1 MKKNNNE
8 KNIPQAEPVIN
19 DTADTENAESISTG
33 EAVLPDNAETEAAEG
48 AASVSPENADAVA
61 AEPPKKFNW
70 AKFSKF
76 ASYFIIFLVF
86 AFVTASTIR
95 YITNGS
101 KSEFHAD
108 CTDTIMWAN
117 ASHESGHVY
126 DTNFNYACFLP
137 FGVNI
142 IMQPLIG
149 IFGLSMKAHIWGMMG
164 FFILLTVFMVLM
176 FREMKV
182 DLKGSLLCTSGF
194 LALTLSSGK
203 LREIFWGHTIYYTLG
218 ILFLVIG
225 GFLFF
230 HILNLS
236 DKCRKLAA
244 ENKKTKPTFIRLI
257 ATVAITCIFVMF
269 AATDGL
275 SALSI
280 FLLPFIAAICAEYF
294 VNGNNNLASRKTVM
308 IGGFAVLLGI
318 MTLAGIKLNNYWA
331 GDMTAGYAEANS
343 NYSAM
348 NTWLEHLQHMP
359 LAWMELLGVV
369 EMDGK
374 KLYDAEGVMNL
385 MNIFCAALI
394 AVLPVVATCFYKKT
408 GDTKTG
414 KALRFMIWA
423 HWAVTAIVISGYIFG
438 TLSAANWRLTPVIG
452 SASLLSLLFLYWAI
466 TECLE
471 TSRVAVV
478 LALPV
483 LWVSFTNSI
492 NVMKMSSDYYSKNY
506 LFGLAEF
513 IEDQGLEYGYATFWN
528 ANSLTL
534 VSDNKL
540 KVCDITV
547 DNGIVNKR
555 LYQSSSKWY
564 ESTPEKTKYFLVL
577 NDAEYQDAVNASSPA
592 IAQAEEEMSTVVNN
606 ICFHILV
613 SSQNFV

>member
-1 MKKNNNE
+1 MGKNQSDKNTNNIQTE
-8 KNIPQAEPVIN
+8 TVKDGI
-19 DTADTENAESISTG
+19 ENAETAESILTG
-33 EAVLPDNAETEAAEG
+33 ENELPDNSGAEAAEG
-48 AASVSPENADAVA
+48 AASVTPENAP
-61 AEPPKKFNW
+61 AENVKKVNW
-70 AKFSKF
+70 KKIAKLIPL
-76 ASYFIIFLVF
+76 FIVIF
-86 AFVTASTIR
+86 AFLLSAAATIN
-95 YITNGS
+95 YITNGA

-117 ASHESGHVY
+117 ASYESGHVY
-126 DTNFNYACFLP
+126 DPDFVYACFLP

-142 IMQPLIG
+142 FMQPLISM
-149 IFGLSMKAHIWGMMG
+149 FGLTMKAHVMGMMC
-164 FFILLTVFMVLM
+164 FFIVLTTFMILM
-176 FREMKV
+176 FRAMKV
-182 DLKGSLLCTSGF
+182 SLKGSLLCTATF

-230 HILNLS
+230 HIVNLA
-236 DKCRKLAA
+236 DKCKSLAA

-257 ATVAITCIFVMF
+257 ATVAITGIFVMF
-269 AATDGL
+269 TATDGL

-294 VNGNNNLASRKTVM
+294 VNGKNTLMSRKTAI
-308 IGGFAVLLGI
+308 IGGFAVMLGI
-318 MTLAGIKLNNYWA
+318 MMVAGIKLNDFWA

-348 NTWLEHLQHMP
+348 NTWIEHIQHMP
-359 LAWMELLGVV
+359 LAWFELLGVT

-374 KLYDAEGVMNL
+374 KLYDAEGVINL
-385 MNIFCAALI
+385 LRIFCAILI

-414 KALRFMIWA
+414 RALRYMIWV
-423 HWAVTAIVISGYIFG
+423 HWAVSAIVLSGYVFG
-438 TLSAANWRLTPVIG
+438 TLSAANWRITPVLG
-452 SASLLSLLFLYWAI
+452 SAVLLSVLFIYWAI

-483 LWVSFTNSI
+483 IWVAFMNS
-492 NVMKMSSDYYSKNY
+492 VDTLKMSRDYYSKNY

-534 VSDNKL
+534 VSDSKI
-540 KVCDITV
+540 KVSDVTIDEGV
-547 DNGIVNKR
+547 VHKR

-592 IAQAEEEMSTVVNN
+592 IQQAENDLHTVVNN
-606 ICFHILV
+606 IGFHVLV